1 MQLLT
6 KAIGYIVM
14 GIEDSSSLNI
24 LTKDYY
30 GASSIYDVFY
40 SLGLASNSARRGDT
54 EGRDIA

>member
-24 LTKDYY
+24 LTKDL
-30 GASSIYDVFY
+30 IC
-40 SLGLASNSARRGDT
+40 NIARRGDT